1 MSDLSKAVVRS
12 GAVDASMLAELAH
25 WKLPVTVPEE
35 APFASAEEAVAA
47 IEDAQEEDA
56 QVEIRVTD
64 PGLLKQY
71 EATKQPGKLK
81 VVINEEQSQA
91 FGWDYGRTLL
101 GEYILAWTSTVS
113 TELLV
118 NGMTYLLTSD
128 KQRVYFT
135 NTQDI
140 YVGDEKKF
148 VVCTPR
154 K

>member
-12 GAVDASMLAELAH
+12 GAVDADMLAELSH
-25 WKLPVTVPEE
+25 WKLPVSVPEDP
-35 APFASAEEAVAA
+35 PFNSAEEAVTA
-47 IEDAQEEDA
+47 IEEAQDDFT
-56 QVEIRVTD
+56 QVEVRVTD
-64 PGLLKQY
+64 PAILKQY
-71 EATKQPGKLK
+71 EATKQTGRLK
-81 VVINEEQSQA
+81 IVASETEERT
-91 FGWDYGRTLL
+91 FGWEYGRTLL
-101 GEYILAWTSTVS
+101 GEYILPWTSSVS
-113 TELLV
+113 TDLLV
-118 NGMTYLLTSD
+118 NGASFLLNQD